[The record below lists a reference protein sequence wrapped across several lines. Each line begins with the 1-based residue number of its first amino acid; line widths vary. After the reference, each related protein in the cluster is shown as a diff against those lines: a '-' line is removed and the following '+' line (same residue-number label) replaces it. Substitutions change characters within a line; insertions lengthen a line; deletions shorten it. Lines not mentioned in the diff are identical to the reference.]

1 MPDAASVVAFSRS
14 SDGSPTRAVARPAT
28 VLAIVCGGVVLA
40 SLDLFIVNLAL
51 PQIARDFHGTSLA
64 DLSWALN
71 GYAIVFAALLIPAGR
86 LSDRAGRKGG
96 FLLGVAVFTSAS
108 ACCAAAS
115 GVELLVAF
123 RVVQAVGAALLLPTS
138 LSLVLQT
145 YPPERRGGA
154 VRTWAAMGGLAAALG
169 PVLGG
174 LLVTASWRW
183 VFLVNVPIGIVALVA
198 GWRWLPKLPGDL
210 GPLPDALG
218 AALLTLGIAALT
230 LALIQTGNWGW
241 GSARVMG
248 LLVSSTVLIAG
259 FVARSAR
266 HASPVL
272 ELRLLRVRSYSVTL
286 VAALLFSAAFGAM
299 LLSIALWLQ
308 GDWGW
313 SALKTGLAIAPG
325 PLMVLPLSVL
335 AGKLIPRLGPGLV
348 IATGCAFFAGGVIWW
363 AAAVSLHANYVADVL
378 GGMLLTGTGVGL
390 TLPTLFSTATASLPP
405 HRFATGS
412 AAVSMVRQ
420 IGFAVG
426 VAVLVGV
433 LGTATAP
440 QARLVN
446 FHHGWIM
453 VAILS
458 LVGGASA
465 LLLRQ
470 RPAQRLTRSPR

>member
-1 MPDAASVVAFSRS
+1 
-14 SDGSPTRAVARPAT
+14 
-28 VLAIVCGGVVLA
+28 
-40 SLDLFIVNLAL
+40 
-51 PQIARDFHGTSLA
+51 
-64 DLSWALN
+64 
-71 GYAIVFAALLIPAGR
+71 
-86 LSDRAGRKGG
+86 
-96 FLLGVAVFTSAS
+96 
-108 ACCAAAS
+108 
-115 GVELLVAF
+115 
-123 RVVQAVGAALLLPTS
+123 

-230 LALIQTGNWGW
+230 LALIETGNWGW
-241 GSARVMG
+241 GSARVIG
-248 LLVSSTVLIAG
+248 LLVSSAVLVAG

-325 PLMVLPLSVL
+325 PL
-335 AGKLIPRLGPGLV
+335 
-348 IATGCAFFAGGVIWW
+348 
-363 AAAVSLHANYVADVL
+363 
-378 GGMLLTGTGVGL
+378 
-390 TLPTLFSTATASLPP
+390 
-405 HRFATGS
+405 
-412 AAVSMVRQ
+412 
-420 IGFAVG
+420 
-426 VAVLVGV
+426 
-433 LGTATAP
+433 
-440 QARLVN
+440 
-446 FHHGWIM
+446 
-453 VAILS
+453 
-458 LVGGASA
+458 
-465 LLLRQ
+465 
-470 RPAQRLTRSPR
+470 